1 VECLTQPASAA
12 LFMRGDDMPA
22 ITNQLSHR
30 WKWVASGIDELIAT
44 QVYGQLRSPLF
55 KAAFT
60 RLMIDLNEI
69 AQAMSKTITPGRMT
83 TPVVAQQVV
92 EVVDITDLINIFRVA
107 LCHLNSNR
115 KRWPQLGEGEIFG
128 GWMVQTG
135 GNAGMIIGGY
145 PQPVTP
151 PGDCLVGIG
160 PFKMLLVADL
170 QPALDAALAWAR
182 LDRPRE

>member
-60 RLMIDLNEI
+60 RLMIDLN
-69 AQAMSKTITPGRMT
+69 
-83 TPVVAQQVV
+83 
-92 EVVDITDLINIFRVA
+92 
-107 LCHLNSNR
+107 
-115 KRWPQLGEGEIFG
+115 
-128 GWMVQTG
+128 
-135 GNAGMIIGGY
+135 
-145 PQPVTP
+145 
-151 PGDCLVGIG
+151 
-160 PFKMLLVADL
+160 
-170 QPALDAALAWAR
+170 
-182 LDRPRE
+182 